1 MEESNESEHYSGFSS
16 IADSVISRCCRNL
29 LSSTDELLLS
39 FETELSDNVRQPSK
53 YARNFIEFCSYKTL
67 HLITNQP
74 DLLGDKEIRHLMF
87 DMLLAWETPDT
98 ESERALKESSFC
110 KHPIVEDE
118 DDGSLFSVSAT
129 SMAVQV
135 DYKNTVGQEAFAKIT
150 PACPIIADSITVNNL
165 FDALTNSS
173 GGQLH
178 LLIYDK
184 YLKCLNK
191 LLNSARSLVGPTSTS
206 TLQLAHGEIILDF
219 EGTLPTKPIFQH
231 IGIATLP
238 GRLTL
243 TNRALYFERFG
254 VTSHDE
260 AIRYD
265 LATDLRQVVKR
276 DLTGPWGAR
285 LFNNAVMYKTSSLV
299 EPVLFEFP
307 QFIGHSRRDYWLA
320 IIREVLYAHK
330 FIRKFNLKQYQQ
342 EEAISMSIFGIFRF
356 RVIKDFFHN
365 IPSQFRTTLLFNLAE
380 KLPKGDKILVALYN
394 QMELML
400 AQSHHRDSIGTSFSG
415 RMQHGLFPI
424 NIYALSKTG
433 FVILPNELWP
443 QRIDILFGDVHVGET
458 SQLQKAV
465 KRTICYSSRA
475 EAAQATL
482 DQVKVEDIET
492 NLTIMKELLFPLAE
506 LGKQLYSLTEWQD
519 NFNSTVF
526 LLLVLYILY
535 RRWFWYMWP
544 SIFLSLSALLLWNKY
559 YRKGRQIE
567 AFKIMT
573 PPNRNT
579 VELLLTLQET
589 ISQLEAYVQTG
600 CIVLLKLR
608 AIVFAAFP
616 QTTNKVAYVLV
627 AIAVIFTFVPLRHL
641 VVVLLLEFYTREMPL
656 RKASSEKLMR
666 RLREWWVR
674 IPAAPVQ
681 LIKPPE
687 SKKTSVDLHFQ
698 TNSTGKKACR
708 WIRNNEE
715 LCGSGIDGCNEAGA
729 GVTSTGINPN
739 AKSYYLFDGYAH
751 LSYGLGCGLAGL
763 FLGMAIGI
771 VGETGVRSLP
781 HHNHGDSSCSYVWSF
796 YVLYPWFIVK
806 EHAKDCPSKH
816 LKEQVPV
823 PNSVK
828 QALVV

>member
-191 LLNSARSLVGPTSTS
+191 
-206 TLQLAHGEIILDF
+206 
-219 EGTLPTKPIFQH
+219 
-231 IGIATLP
+231 
-238 GRLTL
+238 
-243 TNRALYFERFG
+243 
-254 VTSHDE
+254 
-260 AIRYD
+260 YD

-492 NLTIMKELLFPLAE
+492 NLTIMK
-506 LGKQLYSLTEWQD
+506 
-519 NFNSTVF
+519 
-526 LLLVLYILY
+526 
-535 RRWFWYMWP
+535 
-544 SIFLSLSALLLWNKY
+544 
-559 YRKGRQIE
+559 
-567 AFKIMT
+567 
-573 PPNRNT
+573 
-579 VELLLTLQET
+579 
-589 ISQLEAYVQTG
+589 LEAYVQTG